1 MNDQTMFAEVIAKAW
16 ADGDFKARLVAD
28 PAGTLA
34 AEGIELPPGLK
45 LNVIAD
51 APGTATFVI
60 PPPPADGEISEEH
73 LGAIAGGMCSTYWD
87 L

>member
-1 MNDQTMFAEVIAKAW
+1 MYAQVIAKAW
-16 ADGDFKARLVAD
+16 ADEDFKGRLMTD

-34 AEGIELPPGLK
+34 SEGIELPPGLK

-51 APGTATFVI
+51 APGTRTLVI

-73 LGAIAGGMCSTYWD
+73 LSAISGGLCTTSN
-87 L
+87 